1 MRNTALI
8 VDDDEKIRKMLQFL
22 LVAKGF
28 QVELATDGISGLEA
42 FKNKRPDIVLLDL
55 MMPEM
60 DGFEFYKRAKEDSS
74 LKDTPIVILTVN
86 LSDETKKELDSLGA
100 ENRMSKPFKSA
111 KLLAALDTALVR
123 KSKSLH

>member
-22 LVAKGF
+22 LMAKGF

-74 LKDTPIVILTVN
+74 LKDTPIVILTAN

-100 ENRMSKPFKSA
+100 ENRMAKPFKSA

>member
-8 VDDDEKIRKMLQFL
+8 VDDDEKIRKMLHFL
-22 LVAKGF
+22 LMAKGF

-60 DGFEFYKRAKEDSS
+60 DGFEFYKRAKEDSR
-74 LKDTPIVILTVN
+74 LKDTPILILTAN

-100 ENRMSKPFKSA
+100 ENRMAKPFKSA
-111 KLLAALDTALVR
+111 QLLAALDTALVC